1 MYIPFIEIS
10 TRTCPIIHVESC
22 TLPREI
28 AEWAGGRKYGSREL
42 CKGERL
48 YIIVQVIECSEA
60 KVFGTPEVSTIVQ
73 AVMYLHSHLTFLLK
87 LC

>member
-1 MYIPFIEIS
+1 MAPENFA
-10 TRTCPIIHVESC
+10 
-22 TLPREI
+22 RE
-28 AEWAGGRKYGSREL
+28 KD
-42 CKGERL
+42 L

-73 AVMYLHSHLTFLLK
+73 VVMYLHSHLTFLLK